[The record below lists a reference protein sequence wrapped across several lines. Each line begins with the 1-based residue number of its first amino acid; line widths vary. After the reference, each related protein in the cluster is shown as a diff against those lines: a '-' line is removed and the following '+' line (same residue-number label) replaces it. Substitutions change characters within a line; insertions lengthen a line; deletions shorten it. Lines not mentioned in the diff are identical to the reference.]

1 MTGQP
6 GSSAVIAPLRDQD
19 DVVRLRQTVR
29 KLAAQVGLSLVDLT
43 KIVTAASELARNTV
57 VYGGGGHAELE
68 LVSGPRH
75 GLRLS
80 FVDEGPGIADV
91 ERALAGGNSTGNGL
105 GLGLSGSRRLADEFD
120 LQTAPGKGTRV
131 TVVKWK
137 P

>member
-6 GSSAVIAPLRDQD
+6 GSSAVIAPLKDQD
-19 DVVRLRQTVR
+19 DVVRLRQSVR
-29 KLAAQVGLSLVDLT
+29 KLATQIGLSLVDLT

-68 LVSGPRH
+68 VLE
-75 GLRLS
+75 GLRRGVRLS
-80 FVDEGPGIADV
+80 FVDQGPGIADI
-91 ERALAGGNSTGNGL
+91 ERALAGGNSTGDGL

-120 LQTAPGKGTRV
+120 LQTGLGQGTRV
-131 TVVKWK
+131 TIIKWK

>member
-6 GSSAVIAPLRDQD
+6 DASVVTAPLQDQD

-68 LVSGPRH
+68 LLNGSRN

-80 FVDEGPGIADV
+80 FVDQGPGISDV
-91 ERALAGGNSTGNGL
+91 ERALAGGHSTGNGL

-120 LQTAPGKGTRV
+120 LQTAPGQGTRV
-131 TVVKWK
+131 TIIKWK